1 MAVNRLD
8 EGDEK
13 MPRLICE
20 KSSDAND
27 WLEETELE
35 TLDIADG
42 ERTAEALC
50 EDLIFAVRRD

>member
-1 MAVNRLD
+1 
-8 EGDEK
+8 